1 MSVVCP
7 HPLDTLG
14 ALESGRIMLEGQMGL
29 YEYARYIRTVT
40 EGRSIVFQ
48 CDKGNAVLG
57 ETLLFVAEFCRHPS
71 RTAIGRLRNG
81 TIKLESFMG
90 AFDYSDYV
98 RFVGDSRRIVYE
110 CDKGY
115 YLQGRPRPT
124 NLALLKFADTHTV
137 ILAGPPK
144 ATCVNG
150 QWKPNVAPKCVSQT
164 HPLVEGRI
172 VWDRTKRTVS
182 SALTFVDTA
191 ASSLVA
197 PLAVGDDSC
206 PALYDNRRQKLAVIR
221 LNRREDGRF
230 PHGSHLMVRR
240 VLVMR
245 MICSFRCFVNKV
257 TN

>member
-110 CDKGY
+110 CRHPYCYSCRTSKGH
-115 YLQGRPRPT
+115 LRQRSVETERRAQVCLADASAGRRSHRVGQ
-124 NLALLKFADTHTV
+124 NEANSV
-137 ILAGPPK
+137 ICFDFCRYCRFFSGG
-144 ATCVNG
+144 T
-150 QWKPNVAPKCVSQT
+150 
-164 HPLVEGRI
+164 
-172 VWDRTKRTVS
+172 
-182 SALTFVDTA
+182 
-191 ASSLVA
+191 
-197 PLAVGDDSC
+197 SC
-206 PALYDNRRQKLAVIR
+206 
-221 LNRREDGRF
+221 
-230 PHGSHLMVRR
+230 
-240 VLVMR
+240 
-245 MICSFRCFVNKV
+245 CW
-257 TN
+257 